1 MDSIEA
7 MFWVVKIH
15 RKNFLK
21 RWICASLESKLSFCL
36 VSRLKDLSGYDFD
49 IPVNIE
55 KIKIAKCGKT
65 KEVLSGKT
73 FFNTF
78 N

>member
-1 MDSIEA
+1 M
-7 MFWVVKIH
+7 KIH
-15 RKNFLK
+15 RNFFLK
-21 RWICASLESKLSFCL
+21 RWICASLESKFSFCL

-55 KIKIAKCGKT
+55 KMKIAKCGKT

>member
-1 MDSIEA
+1 M
-7 MFWVVKIH
+7 
-15 RKNFLK
+15 
-21 RWICASLESKLSFCL
+21 ESKHSFSL

-55 KIKIAKCGKT
+55 KMKIAKCGKT

-73 FFNTF
+73 FFNTI